1 MRREDILAVYEEGP
15 DAVVQLVEF
24 LMDTIDKQSDQ
35 IAMMSERIAE
45 LEERVKTLEG
55 QLKLNSRN
63 SSKPPS
69 SDGFRKPPVK
79 RKKTGKPPGGQKGHK
94 GHTLLMVEDPDWE
107 ITYPVTECCS
117 CGRSLERVEPAG
129 CERRQVFDLP
139 PIRMEVT
146 EHRCERKLCPGCGCE
161 NKAVFPEDVTQPVQ
175 YGPRAKAAAVYLNQY
190 QLIPYERTS
199 EALSDLFGCDISEG
213 TLVNWTRAAS
223 EILKPVED
231 KIKRLL
237 ASSPVA
243 NFDET
248 GMGVEAKTVWC
259 HVSSTEKLTHYG
271 VHPRRGVEAMDDIGI
286 LPDFRGT
293 AVHDGWQSY
302 HSYDCSHGLCN
313 AHNLRDLTFLAEEE
327 GERWAGKMKRL
338 LGEMNAA
345 VNERKAN
352 GLGKLSRSQ
361 RKRFEKRYE
370 KILAEGFAA
379 NPLPDIRGQPKKR
392 GRRKKTKARN
402 LLERLRDRQSEV
414 LRFMYDFSVP
424 FDNNLA
430 ERDLR
435 MVKVKQKISG
445 TFRSWEGAHDF
456 CRIRGYIST
465 ARKNSVPVIQVLAD
479 VFEGNPFMP
488 VPFES

>member
-1 MRREDILAVYEEGP
+1 MSREDILTVYEEGP

-117 CGRSLERVEPAG
+117 CGRSLKRVKPAG
-129 CERRQVFDLP
+129 HERRQVFDLP
-139 PIRMEVT
+139 PIRADVT
-146 EHRCERKLCPGCGCE
+146 EHRCERKICPACGCE
-161 NKAVFPEDVTQPVQ
+161 NKAAFPEDVTQPVQ
-175 YGPRAKAAAVYLNQY
+175 YGPRIKAAAVYLNQY
-190 QLIPYERTS
+190 QLIPYERTG

-213 TLVNWTRAAS
+213 TLVNWTSAAS
-223 EILKPVED
+223 EILRPVED
-231 KIKRLL
+231 EIKCLL
-237 ASSPVA
+237 TRCPVG

-248 GMGVEAKTVWC
+248 GMGVEGKGVWL
-259 HVSSTEKLTHYG
+259 HVSSNESLTHYG
-271 VHPRRGVEAMDDIGI
+271 VHPKRGREAIDDIGI
-286 LPDFRGT
+286 LPNFCGT
-293 AVHDGWQSY
+293 AVHDRWSPYFTYPCG
-302 HSYDCSHGLCN
+302 HALCN
-313 AHNLRDLTFLAEEE
+313 AHILRDLTFLEEEE
-327 GERWAGKMKRL
+327 GEKWAGRMKKL
-338 LGEMNAA
+338 LGNANAA

-352 GLGKLSRSQ
+352 GLGSLSRS
-361 RKRFEKRYE
+361 RKKKFEKSYKR
-370 KILAEGFAA
+370 IIAQGFAA

-402 LLERLRDRQSEV
+402 LLECLRDRQSEA
-414 LRFMYDFSVP
+414 LKFMNDFSVP

-435 MVKVKQKISG
+435 MAKLKQKISG
-445 TFRSWEGAHDF
+445 TFRSWDGAHDF
-456 CRIRGYIST
+456 CRIRSYIST
-465 ARKNSVPVIQVLAD
+465 ARKNSVPVIGAIAD
-479 VFEGNPFMP
+479 AFEGKPFIP
-488 VPFES
+488 VPVEL